1 MKVTYFINPY
11 AYTYIHEYEKPS
23 TNLSFLER
31 SRIFVY
37 EYLSDILKEYIDW
50 NQLEFY
56 NKDNKIDDS
65 SEMIN
70 NVIVYIKDPIYTP
83 SYPYHE
89 ILKKLDLLKEDF
101 NCLYYWCSKTSKSS
115 NTSYG
120 LNGISKKNG
129 KIETHYLNVIIDDED
144 YLKDIFYTTDVT
156 EMCKKRIIFFLRN
169 NKNIAQEE
177 IS

>member
-11 AYTYIHEYEKPS
+11 AYTYVHEYEKQS

-37 EYLSDILKEYIDW
+37 EYLSDILKEYLDW

-56 NKDNKIDDS
+56 NKDDKNKIDDS
-65 SEMIN
+65 SEMVD

-89 ILKKLDLLKEDF
+89 ILKKLDIPIEDF
-101 NCLYYWCSKTSKSS
+101 NCLYYWCSKVFNS
-115 NTSYG
+115 SYG

-144 YLKDIFYTTDVT
+144 DLKELFYSK
-156 EMCKKRIIFFLRN
+156 EIIEICKKRIIFLIDN
-169 NKNIAQEE
+169 
-177 IS
+177 